1 MNIERCFIC
10 DDPTGRAGKGED
22 SIYLGDHG
30 PLCEGCYDEIRDA
43 ILSESSVT
51 HLEADNARAAAP
63 GDAPQGRTDTERLE
77 FFMRERY
84 VVHHAGTAYWLEW
97 SIAGV
102 SKRIGT
108 DYFTSYRAA
117 IDAAINAQEGGEQ
130 GE

>member
-30 PLCEGCYDEIRDA
+30 PLCEGCYDEIRYA

-63 GDAPQGRTDTERLE
+63 GDAPQGRTDTERLD
-77 FFMRERY
+77 
-84 VVHHAGTAYWLEW
+84 WLETKGRNLYYINGKW
-97 SIAGV
+97 GIVDQAGV
-102 SKRIGT
+102 NITRHAFIS
-108 DYFTSYRAA
+108 SRAA